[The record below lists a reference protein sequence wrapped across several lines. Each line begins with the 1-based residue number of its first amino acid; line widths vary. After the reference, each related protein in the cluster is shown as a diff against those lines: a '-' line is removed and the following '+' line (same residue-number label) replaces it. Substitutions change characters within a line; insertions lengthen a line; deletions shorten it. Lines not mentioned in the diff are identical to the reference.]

1 MKLLL
6 LVSLLTGATAQSIS
20 PQAVWQLG
28 NVFECNIPRSGT
40 VLEYRFYG
48 CYCGL
53 VRFGDPDEDLDSC
66 CRTRDNC
73 LAQVDNLENCAVLI
87 RNPYTSSYLFSCS
100 GNEVT
105 CSDASFV
112 QWSSESLAEC
122 LHAPGKKKKIKPS
135 PSPNF
140 GGFPFHKLYQIK

>member
-28 NVFECNIPRSGT
+28 NVFDCNIPRTGT
-40 VLEYRFYG
+40 AFEYRYYG

-53 VRFGDPDEDLDSC
+53 WGLGDSDEDLYSC

-73 LAQVDNLENCAVLI
+73 LAQVDYLENCGFLI
-87 RNPYTSSYLFSCS
+87 RNPYTSSYSFSCS

-122 LHAPGKKKKIKPS
+122 LHAPGKTKINK
-135 PSPNF
+135 
-140 GGFPFHKLYQIK
+140 

>member
-105 CSDASFV
+105 CSDKNNLCQSFICNCDR
-112 QWSSESLAEC
+112 EAAIC
-122 LHAPGKKKKIKPS
+122 LSKLIKR
-135 PSPNF
+135 
-140 GGFPFHKLYQIK
+140 FHC